1 MKLATARTSTIEILE
16 SRIAPAAVVTM
27 DLSGLTG
34 DNGFKISGEA
44 ANDYSGRSVSGA
56 GDINGDGIDDLIVG
70 ARGSDPNGNRSGA
83 SYVVFGSNTGF
94 TANVNLSGLTGTNG
108 FKISGE
114 SEYDYSGYSVSGAGD
129 INGDGIDDLI
139 VGARSA
145 EGNAYASGASYVVFG
160 SSTPFAA
167 NVNLSDLTG
176 TNGFKISGESEYDN
190 SGISVSGA
198 GDINGDG
205 IDDLIVGASYADAN
219 GNNSGASY
227 VVFGIRNVTPTF
239 STDFKTATFTDVD
252 GDLVTVK
259 TTAGTFDTT
268 NFRVFLEF
276 GAVTGG
282 GRFSMLDLSDE
293 EFDGANI
300 TITAKRSVTLGGDG
314 LVNLGFLDATGVDL
328 GVFSLKGDL
337 GRVKLGDGTG
347 ASATSFTVS
356 SMGVYG
362 MSTQWGASNSTVS
375 HVTGELPL
383 LTISGDVAG
392 ITLNAS
398 SLGTAKITG
407 NVEGATFQIA
417 GALTAL
423 TVNGDVL
430 DTTLIIGEVGSIVPG
445 ATSGTYKVLGG
456 IKINGDVEDST
467 LEVGGN
473 VSTLSIDGTVRDC
486 YLKSNGFGSIATG
499 ATTGSVKINGGISI
513 TGSLLNS
520 YIRTNGDLA
529 KLGVG
534 RRLDGSTVSARGT
547 DAPADDVAAQT
558 IGAITVGG
566 RVSHSSILAG
576 YDTEGSAVNANVHIG
591 KVKVG
596 THWIA
601 SNLVAG
607 VTAGNDD
614 KWGTTDD
621 VVISGGNSIV
631 SSIASLVIT
640 GHARGT
646 VGGMDRFG
654 IVAQKVTALSV
665 SGTTIPLTAGASNNL
680 TGFALG
686 STFDFRVREVAVA
699 A

>member
-70 ARGSDPNGNRSGA
+70 ARSADANGN
-83 SYVVFGSNTGF
+83 N
-94 TANVNLSGLTGTNG
+94 
-108 FKISGE
+108 
-114 SEYDYSGYSVSGAGD
+114 
-129 INGDGIDDLI
+129 
-139 VGARSA
+139 
-145 EGNAYASGASYVVFG
+145 SGASYVVFG
-160 SSTPFAA
+160 SSTGFAA
-167 NVNLSDLTG
+167 NVDLSGLTG
-176 TNGFKISGESEYDN
+176 ANGFKISGESEYDN

-205 IDDLIVGASYADAN
+205 IDDLIVGASYAE
-219 GNNSGASY
+219 GNAYASGASY

-276 GAVTGG
+276 GAVTVG

-430 DTTLIIGEVGSIVPG
+430 DTTLIIDEEVGSIVPG
-445 ATSGTYKVLGG
+445 ATPGTYKVLGG

>member
-34 DNGFKISGEA
+34 DNGFKISGE
-44 ANDYSGRSVSGA
+44 
-56 GDINGDGIDDLIVG
+56 
-70 ARGSDPNGNRSGA
+70 
-83 SYVVFGSNTGF
+83 
-94 TANVNLSGLTGTNG
+94 
-108 FKISGE
+108 
-114 SEYDYSGYSVSGAGD
+114 SEYDY
-129 INGDGIDDLI
+129 
-139 VGARSA
+139 
-145 EGNAYASGASYVVFG
+145 
-160 SSTPFAA
+160 
-167 NVNLSDLTG
+167 
-176 TNGFKISGESEYDN
+176 

-219 GNNSGASY
+219 GSNSGASY

-300 TITAKRSVTLGGDG
+300 TITANRSVTLGGDG

-362 MSTQWGASNSTVS
+362 MSTQVGVPNSTVS

-407 NVEGATFQIA
+407 NVEGATFQI
-417 GALTAL
+417 
-423 TVNGDVL
+423 
-430 DTTLIIGEVGSIVPG
+430 IGEVGSIVPG

-456 IKINGDVEDST
+456 IKINGDVEHSN

-473 VSTLSIDGTVRDC
+473 VSTLSIDGTVRYC

-520 YIRTNGDLA
+520 SIRTDGDLA

-607 VTAGNDD
+607 VATGNDD
-614 KWGTTDD
+614 KWGTADD

-665 SGTTIPLTAGASNNL
+665 SGTAIPLTAGASNNL

-699 A
+699 V

>member
-1 MKLATARTSTIEILE
+1 MVFGKNTGFTAN
-16 SRIAPAAVVTM
+16 VN
-27 DLSGLTG
+27 LSDLTG
-34 DNGFKISGEA
+34 TNGFKISGESEY
-44 ANDYSGRSVSGA
+44 DSSGRSVSGA

-70 ARGSDPNGNRSGA
+70 A
-83 SYVVFGSNTGF
+83 SY
-94 TANVNLSGLTGTNG
+94 A
-108 FKISGE
+108 
-114 SEYDYSGYSVSGAGD
+114 DA
-129 INGDGIDDLI
+129 
-139 VGARSA
+139 
-145 EGNAYASGASYVVFG
+145 NAYASGASYVVFG
-160 SSTPFAA
+160 KNTGFTA

-176 TNGFKISGESEYDN
+176 TNGFKISGESEYDS
-190 SGISVSGA
+190 SGRSVSGA

-219 GNNSGASY
+219 GNRSGASY
-227 VVFGIRNVTPTF
+227 VVFGIRNVAPTF

-282 GRFSMLDLSDE
+282 GRFSMLDLSDA
-293 EFDGANI
+293 EFAGANI

-456 IKINGDVEDST
+456 IKINGDVEHSN

-473 VSTLSIDGTVRDC
+473 VSTLSIDGTVRYC

-520 YIRTNGDLA
+520 SIRTDGDLA

-607 VTAGNDD
+607 VATGNDD
-614 KWGTTDD
+614 KWGTADD

-654 IVAQKVTALSV
+654 IVAQKVTAVSV
-665 SGTTIPLTAGASNNL
+665 SGTAIPLTAGASNNL

>member
-16 SRIAPAAVVTM
+16 SRIVPAAVIE
-27 DLSGLTG
+27 LSGLTG

-44 ANDYSGRSVSGA
+44 TFDFSGVSVSGA

-70 ARGSDPNGNRSGA
+70 AQLADPNGNGSGA
-83 SYVVFGSNTGF
+83 SYVVFGSKT
-94 TANVNLSGLTGTNG
+94 NLL
-108 FKISGE
+108 
-114 SEYDYSGYSVSGAGD
+114 
-129 INGDGIDDLI
+129 
-139 VGARSA
+139 
-145 EGNAYASGASYVVFG
+145 
-160 SSTPFAA
+160 
-167 NVNLSDLTG
+167 
-176 TNGFKISGESEYDN
+176 
-190 SGISVSGA
+190 
-198 GDINGDG
+198 
-205 IDDLIVGASYADAN
+205 
-219 GNNSGASY
+219 
-227 VVFGIRNVTPTF
+227 PTF

-268 NFRVFLEF
+268 NFRVFLGF
-276 GAVTGG
+276 GTVTGG
-282 GRFSMLDLSDE
+282 GQFSMLDVSDA
-293 EFDGANI
+293 EFAGANM

-337 GRVKLGDGTG
+337 GRVELGDGTG

-362 MSTQWGASNSTVS
+362 MSTQVGVPNSTVS

-430 DTTLIIGEVGSIVPG
+430 DTTLIIGEEVGSIVPG
-445 ATSGTYKVLGG
+445 ATPGTYKVLGG
-456 IKINGDVEDST
+456 IKINGDVEAST
-467 LEVGGN
+467 LQVEGN
-473 VSTLSIDGTVRDC
+473 VSTLRIGGDVLDGTALDATGGFGSLEYGATLGTYKVLGGIKISGNFKDSFLTAGTIAGRGAGASLVSIGGTVRGSF
-486 YLKSNGFGSIATG
+486 LNSSGGFGGIVTG
-499 ATTGSVKINGGISI
+499 ATPGSVKIIGGISI
-513 TGSLLNS
+513 AGSLLNS
-520 YIRTNGDLA
+520 SIRTDGDLA
-529 KLGVG
+529 NLDVG

-614 KWGTTDD
+614 KWGTADD
-621 VVISGGNSIV
+621 EVISGGNSIV